1 LDAELLQSTTR
12 AAVTAQISAAQERTE
27 LIARIFSETGM
38 KQLFTGLL
46 KLITRHQDKP
56 LLIRLRGAWVPID
69 PTTWDADM
77 DCTVSVALG
86 RGDDAQQMAF
96 LTTVAQKQEQIIQTM
111 GVNNPLVKLSQ
122 YQNTLSQIVRKA
134 GYKNPDAYF
143 SPISAEQEAQLAQA
157 QAAAQAQQKDPNQ
170 LLAEV
175 EMAKAQADTYA
186 KLQQLAIDRAQLQL
200 DADLK
205 RDQMEA
211 DIILKAADI
220 AAKSG
225 VQVDWPA
232 IIEMTR
238 KPHQDIQTLA
248 QTLIDNEKVA
258 SAQVLSQ
265 IGMGQQQP
273 MPAPVGTA

>member
-1 LDAELLQSTTR
+1 
-12 AAVTAQISAAQERTE
+12 
-27 LIARIFSETGM
+27 
-38 KQLFTGLL
+38 
-46 KLITRHQDKP
+46 
-56 LLIRLRGAWVPID
+56 
-69 PTTWDADM
+69 M
-77 DCTVSVALG
+77 DCSVSVALG

-96 LTTVAQKQEQIIQTM
+96 LTTVAQKQEQIIQLM
-111 GVNNPLVKLSQ
+111 GLDNPLVKLSQ
-122 YQNTLSQIVRKA
+122 YQSTLSQIVRKA
-134 GYKNPDAYF
+134 GYKNPDAFF
-143 SPISAEQEAQLAQA
+143 SPISQQQEAMLAQQ
-157 QAAAQAQQKDPNQ
+157 QAAMKAQQKDPNV

-175 EMAKAQADTYA
+175 EMAKAQAETYA

-225 VQVDWPA
+225 VQVDWPS

-238 KPHQDIQTLA
+238 KPRQDIQNLA
-248 QTLIDNEKVA
+248 QTLIDNEKLA

-265 IGMGQQQP
+265 IGMGQAPQPQQP
-273 MPAPVGTA
+273 MPQPNAPAPMMSQ